1 MFKTLNFT
9 FLEQKLTYFQM
20 ELSILVHS
28 DGGNVT
34 LAVLD
39 KPKKM
44 LQAVLSVPIQ
54 EVSKCKMSV
63 RLFAART
70 LCQPLYSTLLLK
82 PDCYAEKLTV

>member
-1 MFKTLNFT
+1 
-9 FLEQKLTYFQM
+9 M
-20 ELSILVHS
+20 EFSILVDS

-54 EVSKCKMSV
+54 EVSKCKMCWVV
-63 RLFAART
+63 RGTHTVSAT
-70 LCQPLYSTLLLK
+70 VQYTTIKTGLLR
-82 PDCYAEKLTV
+82 